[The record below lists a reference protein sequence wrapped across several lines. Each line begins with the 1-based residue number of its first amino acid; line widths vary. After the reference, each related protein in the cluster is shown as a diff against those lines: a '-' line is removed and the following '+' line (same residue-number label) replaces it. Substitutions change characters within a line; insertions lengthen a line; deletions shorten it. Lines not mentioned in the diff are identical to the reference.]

1 MSVFIANSALAAPPY
16 WEHGSTAPGA
26 WLHRGESFPLLS
38 LLPPAALNNSL
49 NSSQKIAKK
58 VRPPTSPST
67 AHYMSGGEE
76 DMGVMQLEE
85 AGLQGLQ
92 GS

>member
-1 MSVFIANSALAAPPY
+1 MQRNGKEQGTRTL
-16 WEHGSTAPGA
+16 TAY
-26 WLHRGESFPLLS
+26 H
-38 LLPPAALNNSL
+38 
-49 NSSQKIAKK
+49 
-58 VRPPTSPST
+58 T
-67 AHYMSGGEE
+67 SGGEE